1 MSAQT
6 TGVVH
11 EHAVLCRRL
20 GGVQDRVSK
29 LLQEKEM
36 ALTALAR
43 EVVQL
48 RGQLLVARTS
58 ILWGMSLPMETVTLG
73 NKASRPVTATTRPT
87 QGMEAA
93 RKAICQTGCSGHA
106 HPWLSD
112 DGHCLWSGRICDGG
126 GD

>member
-6 TGVVH
+6 AGVVH

-58 ILWGMSLPMETVTLG
+58 MLWGMSLPMETVTLG
-73 NKASRPVTATTRPT
+73 NMAPRPVQATTRPT
-87 QGMEAA
+87 PGMEAA

-112 DGHCLWSGRICDGG
+112 DGLCHWSGRICDRG